1 MRFLFAFPAALLSLL
16 VFLAAAGCGG
26 EGEKEKADGAAVHSD
41 SIAAPD
47 SAAAVQEEKEEGGDS
62 VTVTLFMVETGND
75 SRDSGK
81 GMPIGCGDLLVERR
95 VRIPKGDNLL
105 AGTMRALIAPE
116 NDGPE
121 NFVAGKDV
129 KLERAEISG
138 GIARVYLAG
147 VIPLSGVCDHP
158 RVEQQLLRTA
168 AQFAE
173 ADSAI
178 VYIGG
183 QRLEEYLSLR

>member
-1 MRFLFAFPAALLSLL
+1 MRFLSAFPAALLFLL

-26 EGEKEKADGAAVHSD
+26 EGEKEKAGGVAVHSD

-47 SAAAVQEEKEEGGDS
+47 SAAAQEEKEEGGDS

-75 SRDSGK
+75 SGK
-81 GMPIGCGDLLVERR
+81 GTPIGCGDLLVERR
-95 VRIPKGDNLL
+95 VRIPKGENLL

-138 GIARVYLAG
+138 GVARVYLAG

-173 ADSAI
+173 VDSAL

>member
-1 MRFLFAFPAALLSLL
+1 MRFLSVSPAAFLSLL
-16 VFLAAAGCGG
+16 VFLAAVGCGA
-26 EGEKEKADGAAVHSD
+26 EGEKEKAGGVAVHSD
-41 SIAAPD
+41 SIAGPD
-47 SAAAVQEEKEEGGDS
+47 SAAAAQEEKEEGGDS

-75 SRDSGK
+75 SGE
-81 GMPIGCGDLLVERR
+81 GTPIGCGDLLVERR

-116 NDGPE
+116 NDGPG

-138 GIARVYLAG
+138 GVARVYLAG
-147 VIPLSGVCDHP
+147 VLPLSGVCDHP

-173 ADSAI
+173 VDSAI

-183 QRLEEYLSLR
+183 QRLQEYLSLR